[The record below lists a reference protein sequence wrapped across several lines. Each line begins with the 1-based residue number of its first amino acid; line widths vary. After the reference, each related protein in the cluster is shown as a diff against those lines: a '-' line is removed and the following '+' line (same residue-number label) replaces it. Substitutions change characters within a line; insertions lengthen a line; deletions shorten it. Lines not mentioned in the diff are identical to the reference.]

1 MSHVRYRLTGT
12 SFPGTVDLTVSADG
26 RARLEH
32 ARVSGV
38 RAWTAE
44 LDPVVWPWLLDA
56 LRASGFPDA
65 AAPAPV
71 PGSTLREVSVVVTD
85 RGAEATPESRHSA
98 DAADGTDG
106 GVAQLAGSVL
116 FGWHDGGEL
125 GLERALRILD
135 ALVHQ
140 VGDGAVR
147 ETANELPRLA
157 HRSAPDPT
165 LPPPDPGSPAAAA
178 FGTVG
183 GRPAYA
189 LSRPGRTFALY
200 GLPYEEE
207 LGAATVTDAHTR
219 AIALGTAGGREIVA
233 TGGDDLVI
241 RVWDTGTGQQLHAEA
256 GHDGPVLAVAAA
268 GGLIYTGGADGVL
281 RVWDAAGSLGSLADR
296 HEGAINAVRAYGTLL
311 VTGSDDGMVR
321 LTDLSNGRTLH
332 SLPGHEGW
340 VNAVAAGA
348 GLVASAGADRLIR
361 IWDAGTGQELCAL
374 EGHEASVTGLTFLT
388 MSGHP
393 ALASC
398 ALDGRVT
405 IHDPHTG
412 TLLAGW
418 RSGDWAAGIATV
430 PKPPIGIPG
439 AEGAAGLATIG
450 ADAAPE
456 RLATP
461 EDGAAPERLATP
473 EDGAAPE
480 RLVTVGDGV
489 RVWTVDGT
497 LLREL
502 TDAVADAV
510 ATDGTLLAAGSP
522 DGALRVWR
530 LADGDLRPVASAD
543 DGATAPSDS
552 IPAAPT
558 DGLTAAS
565 TDGGIT
571 SLAFDGGSLV
581 CGTDGGTVRVH
592 DPMSGVVAVPTPH
605 TGQVL
610 ALALDGDLLVSGGMD
625 GTVRTWDAISGRPLR
640 RLAAHT
646 AGVTCVATGRSGDR
660 VVIAS
665 SGYDR
670 VVRTW
675 EAATGRPL
683 SAVYGHSLPVY
694 ALAFGTLGGRA
705 VLASGSYDGLVPV
718 RDTETGEDVVV
729 LGGNPGT
736 VRCLRFLGGDVLAVG
751 CDDGT
756 VRLWRLP
763 DGEQVGETR
772 LGDVPLAL
780 TGDLYA
786 VTQNG
791 LSRLTPPKP
800 Q

>member
-32 ARVSGV
+32 ARASGV
-38 RAWTAE
+38 QGWTAE
-44 LDPVVWPWLLDA
+44 LDRAVWPWLLDA
-56 LRASGFPDA
+56 LRASGFPDV
-65 AAPAPV
+65 AAPPPV
-71 PGSTLREVSVVVTD
+71 PGSTLRELSMIVT
-85 RGAEATPESRHSA
+85 E
-98 DAADGTDG
+98 GTDDG
-106 GVAQLAGSVL
+106 DPAGSVL
-116 FGWHDGGEL
+116 FGWRDGGKL
-125 GLERALRILD
+125 GLEPALRILD
-135 ALVHQ
+135 ALVRQ
-140 VGDGAVR
+140 VSGGAVR

-157 HRSAPDPT
+157 HRSTPDRT

-207 LGAATVTDAHTR
+207 LGTATVTDAPTR

-241 RVWDTGTGQQLHAEA
+241 RVWDTGTGQQLHAAA
-256 GHDGPVLAVAAA
+256 GHDGPVLALAAT

-281 RVWDAAGSLGSLADR
+281 RVWDAAGSLGELADR
-296 HEGAINAVRAYGTLL
+296 HAGAINAVCAHGTLL
-311 VTGSDDGMVR
+311 VAGSDDGMVR
-321 LTDLSNGRTLH
+321 LTDLSDGRTLH
-332 SLPGHEGW
+332 SLPGHTGW
-340 VNAVAAGA
+340 VNAVAAGD
-348 GLVASAGADRLIR
+348 GLVASAGADRLVR
-361 IWDAGTGQELCAL
+361 IWDADTGRELRVL
-374 EGHEASVTGLTFLT
+374 EGHEASVTGLAFLT
-388 MSGHP
+388 VSGLP

-418 RSGDWAAGIATV
+418 RSGDWAAGIATA
-430 PKPPIGIPG
+430 PKPPTT
-439 AEGAAGLATIG
+439 AGT
-450 ADAAPE
+450 
-456 RLATP
+456 
-461 EDGAAPERLATP
+461 GAAPEW
-473 EDGAAPE
+473 
-480 RLVTVGDGV
+480 LVTAGDGV
-489 RVWTVDGT
+489 RVWAADGT
-497 LLREL
+497 LLWEL
-502 TDAVADAV
+502 TDTVADAV
-510 ATDGTLLAAGSP
+510 ATDGTVLAAGSP
-522 DGALRVWR
+522 DGTLWFWR
-530 LADGDLRPVASAD
+530 PADGGFRPVASAD
-543 DGATAPSDS
+543 DGT
-552 IPAAPT
+552 
-558 DGLTAAS
+558 TAAS
-565 TDGGIT
+565 TAPRDGLAAFTDGGIT
-571 SLAFDGGSLV
+571 SLAFAGDSLV
-581 CGTDGGTVRVH
+581 CGTGSGTVRVH
-592 DPMSGVVAVPTPH
+592 DPVGGVVAVPTPH

-675 EAATGRPL
+675 DATTGRPL
-683 SAVYGHSLPVY
+683 SAVRGHPLPVY
-694 ALAFGTLGGRA
+694 TLAFGTVGGRA

-718 RDTETGEDVVV
+718 RDAETGEDVVV

-736 VRCLRFLGGDVLAVG
+736 VRCLRFLGPDVLAVG

-780 TGDLYA
+780 SGDLYA
-786 VTQNG
+786 VTQSG
-791 LSRLTPPKP
+791 LSRLTPPR
-800 Q
+800 QH

>member
-32 ARVSGV
+32 ARASGV

-44 LDPVVWPWLLDA
+44 LDPAVWPWLLDA
-56 LRASGFPDA
+56 LRASGFPDV
-65 AAPAPV
+65 AAPASV
-71 PGSTLREVSVVVTD
+71 PGSTLRELSMID
-85 RGAEATPESRHSA
+85 
-98 DAADGTDG
+98 
-106 GVAQLAGSVL
+106 GSVL

-125 GLERALRILD
+125 GLEPALRILD

-140 VGDGAVR
+140 VSDGAVR

-165 LPPPDPGSPAAAA
+165 LPPPDPGSPAAA

-183 GRPAYA
+183 GRPSYA

-207 LGAATVTDAHTR
+207 LGAATVTDAPTR

-241 RVWDTGTGQQLHAEA
+241 RVWDTGTGQQLHAA
-256 GHDGPVLAVAAA
+256 ASHDGPVLAVAAA

-296 HEGAINAVRAYGTLL
+296 HEGAINAVCAHDSLL

-332 SLPGHEGW
+332 SLPGHAGW
-340 VNAVAAGA
+340 VNAVAADA
-348 GLVASAGADRLIR
+348 GLVASAGADQLIR
-361 IWDAGTGQELCAL
+361 IWDAGTGQELRAL
-374 EGHEASVTGLTFLT
+374 EGHEASVTGLAFLT
-388 MSGHP
+388 LSGRP

-405 IHDPHTG
+405 IHDPRTG
-412 TLLAGW
+412 TLLAEW
-418 RSGDWAAGIATV
+418 RSGDWAADIITTS
-430 PKPPIGIPG
+430 KPPTTT
-439 AEGAAGLATIG
+439 GLATTG
-450 ADAAPE
+450 A
-456 RLATP
+456 
-461 EDGAAPERLATP
+461 GAAPEW
-473 EDGAAPE
+473 
-480 RLVTVGDGV
+480 LVTAGDGV
-489 RVWTVDGT
+489 RVWAVDGT

-510 ATDGTLLAAGSP
+510 ATDGTLLTAGSP
-522 DGALRVWR
+522 DGALRFWR
-530 LADGDLRPVASAD
+530 PADGDFRPVASAD
-543 DGATAPSDS
+543 DGTTAPSDS
-552 IPAAPT
+552 IPAAPA
-558 DGLTAAS
+558 DGLTAPF

-571 SLAFDGGSLV
+571 SLDFDDGSLV
-581 CGTDGGTVRVH
+581 CGTDSGTVRVH
-592 DPMSGVVAVPTPH
+592 DPVGGVVAVPTPH

-646 AGVTCVATGRSGDR
+646 AGVTCVATSRSGDR

-675 EAATGRPL
+675 DAATGRPL

-694 ALAFGTLGGRA
+694 ALVFGTVGGRA
-705 VLASGSYDGLVPV
+705 VLAAGSYDGLVPV

-736 VRCLRFLGGDVLAVG
+736 VRCLRFLDGDVLAVG
-751 CDDGT
+751 SDDGT

-780 TGDLYA
+780 SGDLYA

-791 LSRLTPPKP
+791 LSRLTPPAP

>member
-1 MSHVRYRLTGT
+1 MSHVRYRLTGM
-12 SFPGTVDLTVSADG
+12 SFPGAVDLTVPADG

-32 ARVSGV
+32 ARASGL

-44 LDPVVWPWLLDA
+44 LDRAVWPWLLDA
-56 LRASGFPDA
+56 LRASGFPEV

-71 PGSTLREVSVVVTD
+71 PGSTLRELSMI
-85 RGAEATPESRHSA
+85 
-98 DAADGTDG
+98 DGELT
-106 GVAQLAGSVL
+106 GSVL
-116 FGWHDGGEL
+116 FGWDDGGEL
-125 GLERALRILD
+125 GLEPALRILD

-140 VGDGAVR
+140 VSGGAVR

-183 GRPAYA
+183 GLPAYA

-207 LGAATVTDAHTR
+207 LGAATVTDAPTR
-219 AIALGTAGGREIVA
+219 AIALGAAGGREIVA

-241 RVWDTGTGQQLHAEA
+241 RVWDTGTGQQLHAAA
-256 GHDGPVLAVAAA
+256 GHDGPVLAVTAA

-296 HEGAINAVRAYGTLL
+296 HEGAINAVRAHGTLL
-311 VTGSDDGMVR
+311 VAGSDDGMVR

-332 SLPGHEGW
+332 SLYGHEGW
-340 VNAVAAGA
+340 VNAVATGD
-348 GLVASAGADRLIR
+348 GLVASAGADRLVR
-361 IWDAGTGQELCAL
+361 IWDAGTGQELRAL
-374 EGHEASVTGLTFLT
+374 EGHSSSVTGLVFLT
-388 MSGHP
+388 VAGRP

-412 TLLAGW
+412 TLLAEW
-418 RSGDWAAGIATV
+418 RSGDWAADIT
-430 PKPPIGIPG
+430 
-439 AEGAAGLATIG
+439 T
-450 ADAAPE
+450 AAPQGS
-456 RLATP
+456 ATT
-461 EDGAAPERLATP
+461 ASA
-473 EDGAAPE
+473 AAPE
-480 RLVTVGDGV
+480 RLVTAGDGV
-489 RVWTVDGT
+489 RVWAVDGT
-497 LLREL
+497 LVREL
-502 TDAVADAV
+502 TDSVADAV

-522 DGALRVWR
+522 DGTLRSWR
-530 LADGDLRPVASAD
+530 PADGFRPRASAD
-543 DGATAPSDS
+543 GGTTAPSDS
-552 IPAAPT
+552 IPAAP
-558 DGLTAAS
+558 

-581 CGTDGGTVRVH
+581 CGTGSGTVRVH
-592 DPMSGVVAVPTPH
+592 DPVGGVVAVPTPH

-625 GTVRTWDAISGRPLR
+625 GTVRTWDATSGRPLR
-640 RLAAHT
+640 RLTAHT

-670 VVRTW
+670 VLRTW
-675 EAATGRPL
+675 DAATGRPL
-683 SAVYGHSLPVY
+683 SAVHGHPLPVY
-694 ALAFGTLGGRA
+694 ALAFGTVGGRA

-718 RDTETGEDVVV
+718 RDAETGEDVVV

-736 VRCLRFLGGDVLAVG
+736 VRCLRFLGPDVLAVG

-756 VRLWRLP
+756 VRLWHLP
-763 DGEQVGETR
+763 DGVQAGETR
-772 LGDVPLAL
+772 LGAVPLAL
-780 TGDLYA
+780 SGDLYA

-791 LSRLTPPKP
+791 LSRLTPPEP
-800 Q
+800 HPATPP

>member
-12 SFPGTVDLTVSADG
+12 SFPGTVDLTVRSDG

-32 ARVSGV
+32 SRASGV

-44 LDPVVWPWLLDA
+44 LDRVVWPWLLDA
-56 LRASGFPDA
+56 LRAAGFPDV

-71 PGSTLREVSVVVTD
+71 PGSTLRELSMV
-85 RGAEATPESRHSA
+85 
-98 DAADGTDG
+98 GTGDSPRDLLRDPRDG
-106 GVAQLAGSVL
+106 GGSGGARGRGDGESAGSVV
-116 FGWHDGGEL
+116 FGWHDGGKL
-125 GLERALRILD
+125 GLEPALRILD
-135 ALVHQ
+135 ALVRQ
-140 VGDGAVR
+140 VSGGAVR

-157 HRSAPDPT
+157 HRSTPDRT
-165 LPPPDPGSPAAAA
+165 LPPHDPGSPAAAA

-183 GRPAYA
+183 GRHAYA

-207 LGAATVTDAHTR
+207 LGAATVTDAPTR

-241 RVWDTGTGQQLHAEA
+241 RVWDTGTGQQLHAAA
-256 GHDGPVLAVAAA
+256 GHDGPVLALAAA

-281 RVWDAAGSLGSLADR
+281 RVWDAAGSLGELADR
-296 HEGAINAVRAYGTLL
+296 HEGAINAVCAHGTLL

-321 LTDLSNGRTLH
+321 LTDLSDGRTLH
-332 SLPGHEGW
+332 SLPGHAGW
-340 VNAVAAGA
+340 VNAVAAGD
-348 GLVASAGADRLIR
+348 GLVASAGADRLVR
-361 IWDAGTGQELCAL
+361 IWDAATGQELRVL
-374 EGHEASVTGLTFLT
+374 EGHEASVTGLAFLT
-388 MSGHP
+388 VSGLP

-405 IHDPHTG
+405 VHDPHTG

-418 RSGDWAAGIATV
+418 RSGDWAADIAAT
-430 PKPPIGIPG
+430 PEPPTT
-439 AEGAAGLATIG
+439 AGLVTA
-450 ADAAPE
+450 
-456 RLATP
+456 
-461 EDGAAPERLATP
+461 EDGAAPEW
-473 EDGAAPE
+473 
-480 RLVTVGDGV
+480 LVTAGDGV
-489 RVWTVDGT
+489 RVWAADGT

-510 ATDGTLLAAGSP
+510 ATDGMLLAAGSP
-522 DGALRVWR
+522 GGTLRFWR
-530 LADGDLRPVASAD
+530 PADGDFLPVVPA
-543 DGATAPSDS
+543 DGASD
-552 IPAAPT
+552 AR
-558 DGLTAAS
+558 
-565 TDGGIT
+565 DGGIT
-571 SLAFDGGSLV
+571 SLAFDGDSLV
-581 CGTDGGTVRVH
+581 CGTDSGTVRVH
-592 DPMSGVVAVPTPH
+592 DPGGGVVAVPTPH

-625 GTVRTWDAISGRPLR
+625 GTVRTWDAVSGRPLR
-640 RLAAHT
+640 RLTGHT
-646 AGVTCVATGRSGDR
+646 AGVTCLATGRSDDQ

-675 EAATGRPL
+675 DAATGRAL
-683 SAVYGHSLPVY
+683 SAVYGHPLPVY
-694 ALAFGTLGGRA
+694 ALAFGTVGGRA

-718 RDTETGEDVVV
+718 RDAETGEDVVV

-736 VRCLRFLGGDVLAVG
+736 VRCLRFLGPDVLAVG

-780 TGDLYA
+780 SGDLYA
-786 VTQNG
+786 VTQYG
-791 LSRLTPPKP
+791 LSRLTPPEP